1 MQSKR
6 YPSGIVSALLET
18 DMVTPP
24 TRAALTERLNKEP
37 IAVPRFF
44 DEATFATL
52 RAVCS
57 RLIPQPDRVQPIDLA
72 GPIDG
77 RLAQG
82 EGDGWRYDQMPPDG
96 EAHRR
101 GLQALD
107 ESARLLCGASFA
119 ELDDRRQD
127 EMLLLVQRDAVS
139 GGLWETMQASRFF
152 EELLAGATESY
163 YSHPLAQEEI
173 GYVGMADAHGW
184 QAIGLNELEPW
195 EPRAL
200 EGAHDE
206 A

>member
-1 MQSKR
+1 MQAKR
-6 YPSGIVSALLET
+6 YPSGTVSALLET
-18 DMVTPP
+18 DLVTPP
-24 TRAALTERLNKEP
+24 TRAALTERLHKAP

-44 DEATFATL
+44 DEATFTTL
-52 RAVCS
+52 RAVCA
-57 RLIPQPDRVQPIDLA
+57 RLVPQPDRAQPIDLA

-119 ELDDRRQD
+119 ELDDTRQD
-127 EMLLLVQRDAVS
+127 ELLLLVQRDEVS

-200 EGAHDE
+200 EGAHYE

>member
-1 MQSKR
+1 MQAKR
-6 YPSGIVSALLET
+6 YPSGTVSALLET
-18 DMVTPP
+18 DLVTPP
-24 TRAALTERLNKEP
+24 TRAALTERLNKAP

-52 RAVCS
+52 RAVCA
-57 RLIPQPDRVQPIDLA
+57 RLIPQPDRAQPIDLA

-107 ESARLLCGASFA
+107 EDARLLCDANFA

-127 EMLLLVQRDAVS
+127 EMLLLVQRDEVS

-184 QAIGLNELEPW
+184 QAIGLNELEPR
-195 EPRAL
+195 EPKAL
-200 EGAHDE
+200 EGVHDE

>member
-1 MQSKR
+1 
-6 YPSGIVSALLET
+6 
-18 DMVTPP
+18 
-24 TRAALTERLNKEP
+24 
-37 IAVPRFF
+37 
-44 DEATFATL
+44 
-52 RAVCS
+52 
-57 RLIPQPDRVQPIDLA
+57 VQPIDLA

-107 ESARLLCGASFA
+107 ESARLLCDASFA

-127 EMLLLVQRDAVS
+127 ELLLLVQRDEVS

-195 EPRAL
+195 EPKAL